1 MSVAHL
7 SSFKLQDQDV
17 LGELLHSLSQP
28 LTSLRCSLELSFD
41 EVAVQQQAAVGIA
54 LQQTERVIGMIQLM
68 REYLDAEQ
76 PGPDTARRIPLDSVL
91 REVIGDMDS
100 LAEVRG
106 VELHLEGACSATVS
120 LDEPRLRLALQYLVS
135 ALIEGAGTGERVLL
149 RLEEG
154 STESALRAG
163 VRGIPRAGEVNLP
176 VPHRRSTSIH
186 ETLRMVRLAI
196 AQRVLETGGT
206 LLTIEA
212 GDRPG
217 FVLRIPRMLAA
228 SRAVV

>member
-1 MSVAHL
+1 MSAAHL

-41 EVAVQQQAAVGIA
+41 EVAVQQQAAMGIA

-68 REYLDAEQ
+68 REYLGAEQ
-76 PGPDTARRIPLDSVL
+76 PGPDTARRVPLDRVL
-91 REVIGDMDS
+91 RAVIGDMNS

-106 VELHLEGACSATVS
+106 VEVHLAGTCSATVS
-120 LDEPRLRLALQYLVS
+120 LDEARLRLALQYLVS
-135 ALIEGAGTGERVLL
+135 ALVEGADAGEQVLL

-163 VRGIPRAGEVNLP
+163 VQGIVRVREGYAP
-176 VPHRRSTSIH
+176 VPQRRSASIH

-196 AQRVLETGGT
+196 AQRVLEAGGT
-206 LLTIEA
+206 LLTLEA
-212 GDRPG
+212 GERPG